1 MRVLVTGHDGYIG
14 RTLAPVLR
22 QAGHDVTGMDMY
34 FFRDCGWGDEPD
46 PSDRATAHARDIRD
60 VDADDLEGFDA
71 IIHLAAVS
79 NDPIGDLNP
88 ACTYEINH
96 RASVRLAQ
104 SAKRAGVPRF
114 VFSSSCS
121 LYGAGGEGLLDESAP
136 FHPVSPYGRSKVLAE
151 RDIARLADDSFSPTY
166 LRNATAY
173 GTSPGFRTDL
183 VVNNLAG
190 FAYTTGEIRV
200 MSDGSPWRP
209 LVHVGDIARAF
220 LAALAAPRELVHNEA
235 FNVGATTENYRVREV
250 AHIVREAFPSSRVVY
265 EPGGGPDTRTYRVRF
280 EKLSDSLPDACPQ
293 RSLPQGVDELR
304 RFFERH
310 MVTIDDVVG
319 VRGQR
324 IACIRR
330 LMEQGLL
337 DSNLRWQRG
346 SKETSPRPKATSMDH
361 G

>member
-14 RTLAPVLR
+14 RTLVPVLR
-22 QAGHDVTGMDMY
+22 HAGHDVTGMDTY

-46 PSDRATAHARDIRD
+46 PSDLATARAMDVRD
-60 VDADDLEGFDA
+60 VDATHLEGLDA
-71 IIHLAAVS
+71 VIHLAAVS

-136 FHPVSPYGRSKVLAE
+136 FHPVSPYGRSKVMAE

-183 VVNNLAG
+183 VVNNLAA

-220 LAALAAPRELVHNEA
+220 LAALVAPRELVHNEA

-250 AHIVREAFPSSRVVY
+250 AEIVRLAFPSSKVVFG
-265 EPGGGPDTRTYRVRF
+265 PGAGPDARTYRVRF
-280 EKLSDSLPDACPQ
+280 EKLSGALPDAYPQ

-310 MVTIDDVVG
+310 AVTTDDVAG

-330 LMEQGLL
+330 LIDRGRL
-337 DSNLRWQRG
+337 DSNLRWQGG
-346 SKETSPRPKATSMDH
+346 SNGTSPIPKAAAMDH